1 MGNYGPEYRKA
12 REEKKDSMEDLR
24 CEITKRERVENHH
37 VVPKMFSGPDV
48 PENLQR
54 LASAYHAYVHEICNV
69 KDSKMVGRRIHLA
82 NYIKKNILDDEK
94 VKIAK
99 AQLAE
104 IDEILMPEYVGNL
117 VNKLCEE
124 YKEMLFLTVLN
135 NFKTIKVQTI
145 EIMQLKAK
153 LEKYERKS

>member
-1 MGNYGPEYRKA
+1 
-12 REEKKDSMEDLR
+12 
-24 CEITKRERVENHH
+24 
-37 VVPKMFSGPDV
+37 MFSGPDV

-54 LASAYHAYVHEICNV
+54 LAAGFHAYLHEVCNV
-69 KDSKMVGRRIHLA
+69 KDSKLVGRRIHLA

-99 AQLAE
+99 AQLSE
-104 IDEILMPEYVGNL
+104 VDEVLMPEYVGNL

-135 NFKTIKVQTI
+135 NFKTIKVLTI
-145 EIMQLKAK
+145 ENMQLKAK
-153 LEKYERKS
+153 NEDLQARIDYKK